1 MKLWRHPIT
10 IVLLASAVS
19 MTGIA
24 LGQETAPNAM
34 VDAAY
39 IRTVS
44 TDNPLGMPSVNTSS
58 EPAKSEAKGIWLSI
72 VEAQVIPDVNRRLTL
87 VLEPNLGWSTRD
99 PGHQLRTVVWN
110 IRDGDHARKSVS
122 GY

>member
-58 EPAKSEAKGIWLSI
+58 EPAKSEAKLG
-72 VEAQVIPDVNRRLTL
+72 P
-87 VLEPNLGWSTRD
+87 VLPE
-99 PGHQLRTVVWN
+99 N
-110 IRDGDHARKSVS
+110 IRLVGSTFPSDALTE
-122 GY
+122 